1 MENEQQAK
9 PIIKWAGGKFKL
21 SDLIIKE
28 GLERFD
34 MNNFDRYVEPFIGGG
49 GMFFSMTNKFN
60 FGTKIISDVNEEL
73 INMYIQIRDNASEVL
88 KITKS
93 IEESFNVLENDDKK
107 KEFYLDLREKFNE
120 GIKVNELDETQ
131 ASLFIALNKLGFNGL
146 YRVNKHGLF
155 NVPFGQKKKA
165 ALVEENNL
173 VAVSNVLQST
183 EIKVADFRDCEQYA
197 NERTLFYFDSPY
209 RPLPNSASFT
219 SYAKLEFNDESQKDL
234 AATCKKVV
242 DKGGKFLLS
251 NSDPTQIDPND
262 TFFDDLY
269 SSFDIVRIPARRA
282 IGATASRRGVISEI
296 LVIG

>member
-1 MENEQQAK
+1 M
-9 PIIKWAGGKFKL
+9 
-21 SDLIIKE
+21 
-28 GLERFD
+28 
-34 MNNFDRYVEPFIGGG
+34 EPFIGGG